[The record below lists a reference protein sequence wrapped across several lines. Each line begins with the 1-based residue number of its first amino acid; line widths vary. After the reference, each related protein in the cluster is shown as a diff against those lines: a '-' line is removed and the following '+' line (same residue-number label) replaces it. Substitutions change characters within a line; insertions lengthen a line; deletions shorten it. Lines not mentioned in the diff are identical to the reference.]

1 MGRLNSESLRGRL
14 PFAVFFGI
22 VYTYLWLWVDPS
34 LLYHGSE
41 APTFP
46 AFSTSSAFLKSF
58 LVLPGGPVE
67 YLAALLS
74 QAYYYPWSGALA
86 VTAIAGLLGWALS
99 DLVGALAGQRVAFIW
114 GVPAL
119 VILSLSTQYVHGLA
133 LLTSVLAA
141 ACAACTYVRM
151 LRLSPAAR
159 LVAFLAC
166 SGPLY
171 YVAGKGY
178 ILYALLCGIVELG
191 AKRGRLLIPCY
202 AVFAWA
208 LPYLLGP
215 YCLELSATGL
225 HTRLTSIPVHGS
237 APGENATTGLC
248 VFLLVAA
255 TIAVFRRKI
264 AGALPQPGPSAP
276 PSATDADESR
286 QDGTSR
292 DEDPAGSG
300 EATHRR
306 GLWDSLHDLKAKPA
320 LELLVVLVAAI
331 VVVALSFDG
340 DRARLRRIS
349 RAANKHQWKDV
360 LWEARSV
367 GCEEPSFQA
376 AHATTRALFEVGRLP
391 YEMFT
396 FPQHPGGF
404 LLAWGTRS
412 RRQAA
417 IRERFV
423 PAEAAGAPMGNLTT
437 EEWFFKRQSCFNTI
451 GDLPLQLGLVN
462 ESEHEAYEAL
472 EVFGEHP
479 TILARLAISLL
490 AKDQPEA
497 ARRHL
502 EALRTYVHYGDFAR
516 KMLQALELDPSLSS
530 DPYLNYLRSVRL
542 DQEATITGIYLE
554 DRLESLLRR
563 NRRNRMAFEYRMAFF
578 LLNLLLEDFV
588 ENLNGLNAFDYA
600 EIPRHYEEAILIHEG
615 LSGKRVDL
623 HGRQISP
630 QTRHAY
636 QTLTQMLPGLR
647 RPGSRLTTRE
657 AITSDFGHT
666 YFFYYIVYRG
676 QL

>member
-1 MGRLNSESLRGRL
+1 MGRLNSKSPGGRL
-14 PFAVFFGI
+14 LFAVFFGI
-22 VYTYLWLWVDPS
+22 AYVYLWLRVDPS

-46 AFSTSSAFLKSF
+46 AFSTTSAFLKNF
-58 LVLPGGPVE
+58 FVLPGGPVE

-86 VTAIAGLLGWALS
+86 VTAIASLLGWAVS
-99 DLVGALAGQRVAFIW
+99 DLMAAVAGQRVRFIW
-114 GVPAL
+114 AVPAL
-119 VILSLSTQYVHGLA
+119 VILSLSSQYVHGLA
-133 LLTSVLAA
+133 LLTGVLAA
-141 ACAACTYVRM
+141 VCAACIYVRM
-151 LRLSPAAR
+151 SRLSPAAR
-159 LVAFLAC
+159 LMTFLAC

-171 YVAGKGY
+171 YAAGKGY

-191 AKRGRLLIPCY
+191 TRRGRLLFLCY
-202 AVFAWA
+202 AVFAGA

-215 YCLELSATGL
+215 RLLELSATGL
-225 HTRLTSIPVHGS
+225 HTRLVRISVNES
-237 APGENATTGLC
+237 APGESATIGLC
-248 VFLLVAA
+248 VFLLAA
-255 TIAVFRRKI
+255 AAIAVYRRLV
-264 AGALPQPGPSAP
+264 AGPLPRSDSSGPP
-276 PSATDADESR
+276 PTSADEAQQEGS
-286 QDGTSR
+286 SCE
-292 DEDPAGSG
+292 EDPAGS
-300 EATHRR
+300 EEVTYRR
-306 GLWDSLHDLKAKPA
+306 GLWPPLHDLRAKPS
-320 LELLVVLVAAI
+320 LELLVVLITAI

-349 RAANKHQWKDV
+349 RAANKHQWKEV
-360 LWEARSV
+360 LWETRSA
-367 GCEEPSFQA
+367 GRGEPSFQA
-376 AHATTRALFEVGRLP
+376 AHAATRALFEVGRLP

-530 DPYLNYLRSVRL
+530 DPYLKYLRSVRL
-542 DQEATITGIYLE
+542 DNEATLTGIYLE
-554 DRLESLLRR
+554 DRFESLLRR
-563 NRRNRMAFEYRMAFF
+563 NERNRMAFEYRMAFL

-588 ENLNGLNAFDYA
+588 EHLNGLNAFDYA
-600 EIPRHYEEAILIHEG
+600 GIPRHYEEAILIHEG
-615 LSGKRVDL
+615 LSGERVNL

-636 QTLTQMLPGLR
+636 QKLTQMLPGLR
-647 RPGSRLTTRE
+647 RPESRLVTRE
-657 AITSDFGHT
+657 AIASDFGNT
-666 YFFYYIVYRG
+666 YFFYYIAYRG